1 MKDFLIPRYEHASV
15 GIPPAFHWKPWKI
28 EIAVQFDADTLR
40 VCPPPDHLDWN
51 KLGGFSRG
59 FINAKHIPD
68 SWLSMVNSFRIGWRL
83 NPSTDSIEFAPYQ
96 YNRGERIA
104 VDSPLPAS
112 YIGFAPQIITSRP
125 MDSLRSD
132 PWFKF
137 KIFINE
143 GAWYKGDNMCML
155 SLPCDADNLPAIG
168 MLARPYH
175 GGNLA
180 SQTDITGRI
189 SLKVE

>member
-15 GIPPAFHWKPWKI
+15 GVPPSLHWKPWKI
-28 EIAVQFDADTLR
+28 EIVAQFDAESLR
-40 VCPPPDHLDWN
+40 VCPAPDHLDWN

-59 FINAKHIPD
+59 FINSKHIPA
-68 SWLSMVNSFRIGWRL
+68 SMLHLVNSYRIGWRL
-83 NPSTDSIEFAPYQ
+83 NSTTDSIEFAPYQ

-104 VDSPLPAS
+104 VDSPLPSS
-112 YIGFAPQIITSRP
+112 YVGFEPQIITSRP
-125 MDSLRSD
+125 ISSLEER
-132 PWFKF
+132 PLFRFLIWTH
-137 KIFINE
+137 
-143 GAWYKGDNMCML
+143 GGGVWYKGDEIAML
-155 SLPCDADNLPAIG
+155 TAAGNLPPIG

-189 SLKVE
+189 SLQVE